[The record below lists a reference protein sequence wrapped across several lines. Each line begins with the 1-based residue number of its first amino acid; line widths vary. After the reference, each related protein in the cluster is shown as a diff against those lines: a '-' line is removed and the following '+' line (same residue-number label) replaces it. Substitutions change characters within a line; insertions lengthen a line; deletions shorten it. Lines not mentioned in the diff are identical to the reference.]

1 MTATKGA
8 VAMHRLLRNTTVVGA
23 LVGLLAL
30 LPIGPVAAEDGVTDK
45 EIVIGAGMDLTGAVA
60 NWGVNIKAGMEAVF
74 NRVNEAGGVHG
85 RKIRLIAY
93 DHVYQPPKAVTNA
106 KRLVERDRVFIMMGH
121 LGTPTT
127 KAVKEYLEE
136 KKVPNV
142 FPSTAASIWTTSGPW
157 HIGDLATY
165 ADQTWMIID
174 HLVKDKKLKKIAS
187 FYQDDEYGL
196 DGHLAGKARLKQY
209 DLAYVAEVDYKRAD
223 IDFSS
228 QAAKLKESGAE
239 AVILQAVYRE
249 PPRLAEQCHAIG
261 YDPLFIGPSPIV
273 VDKTIELGGKHVEGM
288 VGVEV
293 YPLPTEPG
301 PFLDRYRADMKKYFP
316 NLALDT
322 TNLYGYQKA
331 ALFVEGLQRAGRDL
345 TRQSL
350 LKAIASIKDWDP
362 GWGLKYSYGGDN
374 RRVMSRVGR
383 LVVVKDGKWTK
394 IGDWKELQ
402 EGGRR

>member
-1 MTATKGA
+1 MRRVLGSI
-8 VAMHRLLRNTTVVGA
+8 GA
-23 LVGLLAL
+23 LSALVALAVV
-30 LPIGPVAAEDGVTDK
+30 IGAAPVRAEDGVTDK
-45 EIVIGAGMDLTGAVA
+45 EVVIGAGLDLTGAVA
-60 NWGVNIKAGMEAVF
+60 NWGVNIKSGMEAVF

-85 RKIRLIAY
+85 RKIKLISY
-93 DHVYQPPKAVTNA
+93 DHVYQPPKAVINA
-106 KRLVERDRVFIMMGH
+106 KRLVERDRVFVMMGH

-127 KAVKEYLEE
+127 KAIKDYLEE
-136 KKVPNV
+136 KKVPDI
-142 FPSTAASIWTTSGPW
+142 FPATAASIWTTSGKW
-157 HIGDLATY
+157 HVGDLATY
-165 ADQTWMIID
+165 ADQTWMIVD
-174 HLVKDKKLKKIAS
+174 HLVKERKIRKIAS

-209 DLAYVAEVDYKRAD
+209 DLTYVAEVDYKRAD

-261 YDPLFIGPSPIV
+261 YYPLFIGPSPIV
-273 VDKTIELGGKHVEGM
+273 VDKTIELGGKHVDGM
-288 VGVEV
+288 MGVEV

-301 PFLDRYRADMKKYFP
+301 PFLDQYRADMKKYFP

-331 ALFVEGLQRAGRDL
+331 ALFVEALQRAGRDL
-345 TRQSL
+345 TRESL
-350 LKAIASIKDWDP
+350 LKSIESIKDWDP

-394 IGDWKELQ
+394 VSEWIELA
-402 EGGRR
+402 EGGRK